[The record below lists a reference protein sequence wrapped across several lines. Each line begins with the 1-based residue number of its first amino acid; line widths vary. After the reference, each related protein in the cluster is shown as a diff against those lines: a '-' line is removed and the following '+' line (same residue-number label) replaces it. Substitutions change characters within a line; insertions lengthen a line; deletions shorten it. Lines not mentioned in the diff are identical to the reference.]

1 MSASTHNSNAYTHQ
15 EKKFLIGPLIVGS
28 IAVAVFLY
36 VYFSIPS
43 KPYELHEA
51 THAEQAQH

>member
-1 MSASTHNSNAYTHQ
+1 MSASTHNSNAYTPQ
-15 EKKFLIGPLIVGS
+15 EKKFLIGPLIVGIIA
-28 IAVAVFLY
+28 IAVFFY
-36 VYFSIPS
+36 VYYSIPS